1 MKSDRR
7 NSCHRVV
14 QPFEFLTRRPEMYAM
29 LKPLF
34 FNARST
40 RPLHSPMTH
49 SLATSF
55 AVLAV
60 CTALGACQTRDKTG
74 TVVDSSAG
82 SLSATKGASM
92 SATNSMKDS
101 MAAMNMPAKAAP
113 EQQLVLDELGM
124 LGGKPIETLSATEAR
139 KQPSP
144 ADAVT
149 ALLKKEGKSTAPEAV
164 GSVVNRTI
172 PSADGSIPVRVYTP
186 IGAGPFPII
195 VYYHGGGFVIA
206 TNDTYDASAR
216 ALTNAVNAVLV
227 SVEYRKAPEHK
238 FPAAHDDALAA
249 YKWVLANGAT
259 LHGDVAR
266 IAVAGESAGGNLALA
281 TTLTAR
287 ASGIKLPVAILA
299 VYPVAG
305 NDTNTASYRENAN
318 AKPLNRAMMSWFFKQ
333 YTRTPADAEDSRLN
347 ILGANLKGLPPTTI
361 ITAQLDPLRTDGE
374 MLASKLRDA
383 GVTVDYKN
391 FDGAAHEFF
400 GQGAVQPL
408 AKQAVQFAAS
418 GLKNALK
425 N

>member
-1 MKSDRR
+1 M
-7 NSCHRVV
+7 
-14 QPFEFLTRRPEMYAM
+14 FA
-29 LKPLF
+29 PLF
-34 FNARST
+34 FTSRCALT
-40 RPLHSPMTH
+40 HHSH
-49 SLATSF
+49 ATCSRATPF

-60 CTALGACQTRDKTG
+60 CLTLSACQTRENRG
-74 TVVDSSAG
+74 PVVDSAAG
-82 SLSATKGASM
+82 SLSPTTGASM
-92 SATNSMKDS
+92 RATSAMKDS
-101 MAAMNMPAKAAP
+101 MASATMPAKAAP
-113 EQQLVLDELGM
+113 EQQLVLDELGL

-144 ADAVT
+144 ADAVV

-172 PSADGSIPVRVYTP
+172 PSADGSIPIRVYTP
-186 IGAGPFPII
+186 TGAGPFPII

-227 SVEYRKAPEHK
+227 SVEYRKGPEHK
-238 FPAAHDDALAA
+238 FPAAHDDAIAA

-266 IAVAGESAGGNLALA
+266 IALAGESAGGNLALA

-318 AKPLNRAMMSWFFKQ
+318 AKPLSRAMMSWFFKQ
-333 YTRTPADAEDSRLN
+333 YTRSPADAQDSRLN

-361 ITAQLDPLRTDGE
+361 IAAQLDPLRTEGE
-374 MLASKLRDA
+374 MLAAKLRDA
-383 GVTVDYKN
+383 GVTVDYKS